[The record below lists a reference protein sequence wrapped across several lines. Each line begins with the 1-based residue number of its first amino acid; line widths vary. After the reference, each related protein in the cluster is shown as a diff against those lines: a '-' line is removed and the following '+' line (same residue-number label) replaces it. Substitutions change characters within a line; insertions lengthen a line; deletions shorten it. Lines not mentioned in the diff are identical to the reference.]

1 MDHII
6 MKINPLTNMNI
17 LALELHVE
25 TSEWKIRTVPTIYLP
40 RHIIVR
46 VKETTLNEKLTFLKF
61 IKIIF
66 MAY

>member
-1 MDHII
+1 
-6 MKINPLTNMNI
+6 MNI

-25 TSEWKIRTVPTIYLP
+25 TSEWKIRTVPQMYGNYTYYIFTSTYNC
-40 RHIIVR
+40 IVR
-46 VKETTLNEKLTFLKF
+46 VKKTTLNEKLTFLKF